1 LHAFVL
7 QIPADNYAN
16 EARSDL
22 WIRGPTLVIALLA
35 VGGLGFAWRNM
46 ERMDRLQMR
55 LMRESEMNAHLQ
67 ELNVAAAGLAHE
79 TRNPLNIVRGLAQI
93 ISQNPSVPG
102 EVRQKA
108 GEITAEV
115 DRVTGRLNE
124 FITYSRAPEPRPA
137 PTRLQS
143 VIADVQR
150 ALDTDLQENEIACT
164 TKGSDLVIQADE
176 SLLRQVIF
184 NLMLNAIQ
192 AIGER
197 GRVEISIQASGVNG
211 AVLDIRDDGP
221 GINPELRNEIYKP
234 YFTTRSAGTGL
245 GLSVV
250 RQIVLAHHWEVE
262 YIPGLDG
269 GAGFRISGLKVL

>member
-1 LHAFVL
+1 MLDKQGLHAFVL

-22 WIRGPTLVIALLA
+22 WIRGTTLVIALLA

-108 GEITAEV
+108 GEITEDIKFVVFGGDGSTFDIGLQSLSGALERGHNMVYVCYDNEAYMNTGIQRSGATPFGASTTTSPSGSKSIGQRTWKKNMPMIAAAHGAYVATINPSYPFDLAEKV
-115 DRVTGRLNE
+115 KKAAAFKGPAYLHAYSSCPTGWRL
-124 FITYSRAPEPRPA
+124 APELA
-137 PTRLQS
+137 VS
-143 VIADVQR
+143 I
-150 ALDTDLQENEIACT
+150 
-164 TKGSDLVIQADE
+164 
-176 SLLRQVIF
+176 
-184 NLMLNAIQ
+184 
-192 AIGER
+192 
-197 GRVEISIQASGVNG
+197 GRV
-211 AVLDIRDDGP
+211 AV
-221 GINPELRNEIYKP
+221 E
-234 YFTTRSAGTGL
+234 SAD
-245 GLSVV
+245 
-250 RQIVLAHHWEVE
+250 
-262 YIPGLDG
+262 LDG
-269 GAGFRISGLKVL
+269 YGRAASFYLDHLD